1 MKRNL
6 DIARELL
13 LKLENSRGRLYPLDF
28 RIDGYS
34 DEEIDY
40 NAYLLVQDD
49 FVDGKPSNTPDG
61 MGAFELKARYMN
73 HLTVSGDIFLASMGN
88 SVL

>member
-34 DEEIDY
+34 DEEINY
-40 NAYLLVQDD
+40 NAYLLVQDG

-61 MGAFELKARYMN
+61 MGAFELKAKYMN
-73 HLTVSGDIFLASMGN
+73 HLTISSDIFLDSMRN